1 MTTMRALHTH
11 FGTARTIN
19 GRVALWLF
27 GLAAGVG
34 MLYAP
39 FAGGDTT
46 LLRWTWPI
54 GAAILFFSIRG
65 LGAVANEQLGETP
78 VSEREDSVSRWLGRL
93 GGKAH
98 VLHYV
103 DVGPRSIEY
112 VVVAPTGVFAIRTR
126 GHRGKLSNSGETLM
140 LNGRQ
145 LPPEVVVGSRIE
157 ANLLEQRLAGLGFSY
172 PVRPLLVFTDA
183 HTDVRSVGEVTAL
196 PLRWLESFIR
206 HSPGTMSP
214 LESTL
219 VAGALKRDARA
230 TITR

>member
-1 MTTMRALHTH
+1 MTTMRALQPPL
-11 FGTARTIN
+11 GSSRSVN

-39 FAGGDTT
+39 FAGGDTAI
-46 LLRWTWPI
+46 LRWTWPI

-65 LGAVANEQLGETP
+65 LGAVANEQLEANP
-78 VSEREDSVSRWLGRL
+78 VSEREDSVGRWLGRL
-93 GGKAH
+93 GGRAH

-112 VVVAPTGVFAIRTR
+112 VVVAPTGVFTIRTR
-126 GHRGKLSNSGETLM
+126 GHRGKVSAVGETLM

-145 LPPEVVVGSRIE
+145 LPPEVVVGLRVE
-157 ANLLEQRLAGLGFSY
+157 ADLLEQRLAALGFTY
-172 PVRPLLVFTDA
+172 PVSPLLVFTDA
-183 HTDVRSVGEVTAL
+183 RTDVRSVGNVTAL